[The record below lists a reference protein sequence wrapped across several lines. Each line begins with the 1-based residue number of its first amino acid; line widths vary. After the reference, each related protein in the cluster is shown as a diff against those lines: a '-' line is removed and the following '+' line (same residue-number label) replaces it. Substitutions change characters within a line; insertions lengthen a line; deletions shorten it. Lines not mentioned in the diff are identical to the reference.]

1 MNRSSLHQSGRF
13 WLLLG
18 LPLLVS
24 GCDDDA
30 GSVLGII
37 YAVFDLVVNI
47 VRLAS

>member
-1 MNRSSLHQSGRF
+1 MIWSSRLSHGRYL
-13 WLLLG
+13 LLLG

-24 GCDDDA
+24 GCHDETD
-30 GSVLGII
+30 GVLGII